1 MASYPFVILV
11 VYDMLTGLY
20 VSYPGLMR
28 FAGGQTAEK
37 SRSEA
42 RVSRWVPLWDDFL
55 LLFNLVTI
63 WLISFCFDVWLII
76 YWSNRAG

>member
-28 FAGGQTAEK
+28 FACWETAEK

-42 RVSRWVPLWDDFL
+42 GVSRWVPLWDNFFFTIRFSYIIVNFILFWFL
-55 LLFNLVTI
+55 LNYS
-63 WLISFCFDVWLII
+63 LI
-76 YWSNRAG
+76 

>member
-11 VYDMLTGLY
+11 VYDMLTGLH

-55 LLFNLVTI
+55 VIIQFSYNLVNFI
-63 WLISFCFDVWLII
+63 LFWCLINYLLI
-76 YWSNRAG
+76 